1 MDSMMS
7 SERNMKSRKFTVYQF
22 QMTDA
27 DYNEANENSR
37 KGVPIPEKYEL
48 YLSATLRPSNKS
60 ILNAAHHYTKVAVI
74 TAKSIDDA
82 FTIGNIG
89 LDSESGLSDM
99 IEKIAP
105 MHSVSVGDILVDE
118 KGVAKYVA
126 PIGFKRIKYP
136 V

>member
-1 MDSMMS
+1 MS
-7 SERNMKSRKFTVYQF
+7 KTRKFTVYQF

-48 YLSATLRPSNKS
+48 YLSATLRPSVES
-60 ILNAAHHYTKVAVI
+60 VLAAASHYKKVAVI

-105 MHSVSVGDILVDE
+105 MHSVSVGDVIVDD
-118 KGVAKYVA
+118 KGAAKYVA
-126 PIGFKRIKYP
+126 PIGFKKVPFI